1 MWLSFGWI
9 PLILEAISIFFNLVI
24 TAFVGLPLEIALM
37 SLYRCI
43 ACLMGIIPAI
53 ADRTLCETVL

>member
-1 MWLSFGWI
+1 LVG
-9 PLILEAISIFFNLVI
+9 ISIFFNSFI

-43 ACLMGIIPAI
+43 AYSMGIILAI
-53 ADRTLCETVL
+53 ADRASCETLL